1 MNSSAKERYPGPV
14 DAVGVVRMP
23 NSKCAVCGGPLE
35 DGFVATSNGSGLFW
49 SQQATSTRF
58 RPKGLEV
65 LVGTGFGGTYSANL
79 PGQRC
84 ASCRTILLSLPVAKA
99 P

>member
-1 MNSSAKERYPGPV
+1 
-14 DAVGVVRMP
+14 MP

-35 DGFVATSNGSGLFW
+35 AGFVATTNGSGLFW
-49 SQQATSTRF
+49 TQHSSPSRL

-65 LVGTGFGGTYSANL
+65 LVGTGFAGTYSANL

-84 ASCRTILLSLPVAKA
+84 AKCRTILLSLPEGKPSA
-99 P
+99 